1 MEDWFNE
8 DGTRKDSK
16 LTTDYTAMGHSQD
29 LIDSIVTG
37 KKSEEIKDSE
47 GKVSQEA
54 RLMVMHDA
62 TDAEK
67 KARVNNNVGYL
78 EYMRAKTD
86 WKGDEDWTAID
97 KAITDG
103 KAYVG

>member
-8 DGTRKDSK
+8 DGTRKDPK

-47 GKVSQEA
+47 GKVIQEA
-54 RLMVMHDA
+54 RLMVMHDSS
-62 TDAEK
+62 DEQK
-67 KARVNNNVGYL
+67 KERVSNNVGYL
-78 EYMRAKTD
+78 EHMRAKRQRRLD
-86 WKGDEDWTAID
+86 C
-97 KAITDG
+97 
-103 KAYVG
+103 YR